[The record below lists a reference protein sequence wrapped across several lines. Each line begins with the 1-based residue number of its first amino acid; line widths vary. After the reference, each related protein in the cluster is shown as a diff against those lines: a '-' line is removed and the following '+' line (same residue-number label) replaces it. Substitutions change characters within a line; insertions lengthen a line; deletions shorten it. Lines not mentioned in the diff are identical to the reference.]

1 MSWIAVGTIAASAG
15 SAAYSANQQKKQ
27 AKDAAA
33 AVEGNQ
39 VKPPNATQAARRAWI
54 EQYNL
59 APMVARQD
67 QRIRNEMAP
76 QQAQLASDLYA
87 KFFPQMAATNLAT
100 LRKVDPESIDGRK
113 ALYGTVFDE
122 LQQGRG
128 MSAETQ
134 RQITQAARGALAA
147 RGNNLGNAAALAEA
161 TNYGQ
166 AGDAALQQRIANMGN
181 FLRGPTPESHFGELA
196 GAAGPSISA
205 VTTGAASPGNEYVE
219 GPSYWKTAE
228 DNAWR
233 QYQAQA
239 ANGKQL
245 GAVQGAAAASQEN
258 PWMAALGSAAGTAVQ
273 GYNSGAFRKPTA
285 PNKAVQSEAITKV

>member
-67 QRIRNEMAP
+67 QRIRHEMAP

-147 RGNNLGNAAALAEA
+147 FGLAACMHLPVRALSQGQKRRSVLARLALSAHAPLWILDEPFAALDVDAVTQLEQRILAHVAGGGCVMFTTHQTATIAANITQCIDLDDLTAAAC
-161 TNYGQ
+161 
-166 AGDAALQQRIANMGN
+166 
-181 FLRGPTPESHFGELA
+181 
-196 GAAGPSISA
+196 
-205 VTTGAASPGNEYVE
+205 
-219 GPSYWKTAE
+219 
-228 DNAWR
+228 
-233 QYQAQA
+233 
-239 ANGKQL
+239 
-245 GAVQGAAAASQEN
+245 
-258 PWMAALGSAAGTAVQ
+258 
-273 GYNSGAFRKPTA
+273 
-285 PNKAVQSEAITKV
+285 KA